1 MAKKR
6 INILTTVNSAN
17 VSKTGDIYTIRD
29 VVHAVD
35 GIVLNGRLYTGKE
48 LAKGVATLES
58 RPAPAGHPKD
68 RKGRHISASNGEAL
82 GASWIGAWCVNSRY
96 QGGRALCDINV
107 NAAQAIALP
116 AGKEVVSRLDAA
128 IAGTNTDPI
137 GVSSGLMLDE
147 VEAKGESLGKAYS
160 SVATNMQFDHLAIL
174 LTETPAGTPEEGI
187 GMFVNAQGEEEEV
200 ETVSVNTDPVDRRGE
215 GLLKTLLRKLLGN
228 GTELS
233 FDQISEAIRAQLPKD
248 AWPREIFEKYF
259 IWGEYPSDKLW
270 KQEYSIDSSGSLAFV
285 GQAEEVRREVTYEP
299 ITNHQKDDP
308 VKDKILAALN
318 AAGIA
323 AAGLDDTQLLSAY
336 NSLVIKP
343 VQDKLVAAN
352 SAVAGFEAERT
363 AALNAERDALATEL
377 AVNSSLTVD
386 DLKLFPVERLK
397 ELKAKAG
404 ATAAPVTVAS
414 NAAAKPGD
422 EFAGYDLNAL

>member
-1 MAKKR
+1 MSKKR
-6 INILTTVNSAN
+6 INLLTAVNSAN
-17 VSKTGDIYTIRD
+17 VSKTGDTYTIRD

-35 GIVLNGRLYTGKE
+35 GIVLNKRLYSGPE
-48 LAKGVATLES
+48 LAKSVHTLEG
-58 RPAPAGHPKD
+58 RPAPAGHPRD
-68 RKGRHISASNGEAL
+68 QKGRHISASNGEAL

-96 QGGRALCDINV
+96 EGGRALVDIKL

-116 AGKEVVSRLDAA
+116 AGKEVVDRLDAA

-137 GVSSGLMLDE
+137 SVSSGLTLQE
-147 VEAKGESLGKAYS
+147 VEAKGESLGKPYT
-160 SVATNMQFDHLAIL
+160 SVATNMTFDHIAL
-174 LTETPAGTPEEGI
+174 LLNEAPAGTPEQGI
-187 GMFVNAQGEEEEV
+187 GMFVNSHGDEEAI
-200 ETVSVNTDPVDRRGE
+200 ETSVVNADPVDRRSE
-215 GLLKTLLRKLLGN
+215 GVLKTLLRKLLGN
-228 GTELS
+228 GNEMS

-259 IWGEYPSDKLW
+259 IWGEYPVDKLW

-285 GQAEEVRREVTYEP
+285 GQAVEVTRKVEYEP
-299 ITNHQKDDP
+299 ITNQKDDP

-323 AAGLDDTQLLSAY
+323 AAGLDDNQLLSAY

-363 AALNAERDALATEL
+363 AALNAERDTLATEL

-414 NAAAKPGD
+414 NAAGKTVN
-422 EFAGYDLNAL
+422 EFEGYDLNAL